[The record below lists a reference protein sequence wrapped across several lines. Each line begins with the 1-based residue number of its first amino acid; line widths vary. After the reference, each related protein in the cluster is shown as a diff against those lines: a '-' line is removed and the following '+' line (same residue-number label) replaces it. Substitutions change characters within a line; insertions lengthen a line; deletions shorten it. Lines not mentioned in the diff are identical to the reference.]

1 MKSNIWF
8 IFVVGL
14 MMSLSLVSAASVTTQ
29 DSGIISGF
37 EKVIVNQTGE
47 FKFTPIADAGRTWSS
62 CSIYTNKGGAGFIL
76 DNTITSVTNNAVNTI
91 NLSGLTNLKQKF
103 QWKVGCVDDLGAQTN
118 STSRDVYVFTKSKL
132 LITYVNI
139 DYEEQSRSSTD
150 GETAEFDFDDVF
162 TGQIDIDR
170 VAQNSDVEIE
180 VGVVNLWDAS
190 LDERDTEMDAILY
203 VESEDTSDI
212 DDVDADFKTIDAED
226 EEDTKVTLTIP
237 IDVLEDNDDDQFDFS
252 IIVEGEDGDRRDH
265 DDQLTLTLGIEKPDT
280 WLHISDV
287 SLSRSAL
294 TCVRD
299 TTLRV
304 KYSNAGQDRLDEV
317 MLYAYSDDLDF
328 SYVRRDIE
336 LDDDVTDYEVESIPV
351 SVSKTQAPGTY
362 RINIRFYDNNDED
375 DLLDGGITYMDLVVG
390 TCVDTTP
397 DEPVE
402 DETQDEQTTDDS
414 QDNSNDQTQIP
425 VDYQPVV
432 VQPSKTTSVGSGM
445 ESDVLVIGL
454 LATLNVALLLVG
466 AFLIIKYVKK

>member
-14 MMSLSLVSAASVTTQ
+14 MMSLTLVSAASVTTQ
-29 DSGIISGF
+29 DSGTISGF

-47 FKFTPIADAGRTWSS
+47 FKFTPVADAGQNWVS
-62 CSIYTNKGGAGFIL
+62 CSIYTDKGGAGFVL
-76 DNTITSVTNNAVNTI
+76 DNTLTSVNNNAVNTI
-91 NLSGLTNLKQKF
+91 NLTGLTNLKQKF
-103 QWKVGCVDDLGAQTN
+103 QWKVSCVDDADAQTN
-118 STSRDVYVFTKSKL
+118 STIRDVYVFTKSKL
-132 LITYVNI
+132 MITYVEI

-150 GETAEFDFDDVF
+150 SETAEFDFDDVF

-180 VGVVNLWDAS
+180 VGVVNLWDDN
-190 LDERDTEMDAILY
+190 LDERDTEMEAVLY
-203 VESEDTSDI
+203 VESEDTSDV
-212 DDVDADFKTIDAED
+212 DDVDVDFNTIDAEN
-226 EEDTKVTLTIP
+226 EEDITTTLTIP
-237 IDVLEDNDDDQFDFS
+237 IDLLEDDDENEFDFLL
-252 IIVEGEDGDRRDH
+252 IVEGEDGDRRDH
-265 DDQLTLTLGIEKPDT
+265 EDELALTLGVEKPDT

-304 KYSNAGQDRLDEV
+304 KYSNAGQDELDEV
-317 MLYAYSDDLDF
+317 MLYAYSDALDF

-336 LDDDVTDYEVESIPV
+336 LDNDITDYEVESIPV
-351 SVSKTQAPGTY
+351 SVSRTQAPGSY

-375 DLLDGGITYMDLVVG
+375 DLLDGGITFADLVVG
-390 TCVDTTP
+390 TCVEQTP
-397 DEPVE
+397 DEPEE
-402 DETQDEQTTDDS
+402 DDTQDEQTDDNS

-432 VQPSKTTSVGSGM
+432 VSPSKTTSVGSGM